1 MIEKTPLC
9 FSRLAGQKKAKEM
22 LKRTLV
28 AGRIP
33 HAFIFKGP
41 EGVGKKL
48 FGRGFAAAVNCRD
61 SSAIGACGVCPSCRK
76 FYSGNHPDF
85 VVVAPEKG
93 GIKINQVRKLSRDLS
108 YPPYES
114 AMRVVILEDVHAMRQ
129 EAANS
134 LLKTLEEPP
143 ENNLLILTA
152 ESSREILATLTS
164 RCQVVPFC
172 RLGDGETAGILEG
185 HGVDPTEA
193 LLLAHLFEGSPG
205 RALLLRDTDIVKLLQ
220 DIIAVLSAGSAGTDP
235 DVSIILQLAEKMA
248 EMKEN
253 LHYLLGLLK
262 VWIRDLLVAGRVSG
276 QSGKITVR
284 LSGAESEVSPSKSWS
299 SGQLFAKVQAVES
312 AERALARNCNRL
324 LVCEVLLFKLQ

>member
-1 MIEKTPLC
+1 M
-9 FSRLAGQKKAKEM
+9 
-22 LKRTLV
+22 
-28 AGRIP
+28 
-33 HAFIFKGP
+33 
-41 EGVGKKL
+41 
-48 FGRGFAAAVNCRD
+48 
-61 SSAIGACGVCPSCRK
+61 
-76 FYSGNHPDF
+76 
-85 VVVAPEKG
+85 VVAPEKG

-205 RALLLRDTDIVKLLQ
+205 Q
-220 DIIAVLSAGSAGTDP
+220 GTP
-235 DVSIILQLAEKMA
+235 VEGYRYC
-248 EMKEN
+248 ET
-253 LHYLLGLLK
+253 
-262 VWIRDLLVAGRVSG
+262 VAGYHRSFICRVCRHRSG
-276 QSGKITVR
+276 CQYYITTCGKN
-284 LSGAESEVSPSKSWS
+284 G
-299 SGQLFAKVQAVES
+299 
-312 AERALARNCNRL
+312 
-324 LVCEVLLFKLQ
+324 

>member
-1 MIEKTPLC
+1 MIEKIPLC
-9 FSRLAGQKKAKEM
+9 FSRLSGQKKAKEM

-28 AGRIP
+28 ADRVP

-61 SSAIGACGVCPSCRK
+61 SLTIGACGVCPSCRK

-85 VVVAPEKG
+85 VVVTPEKG

-164 RCQVVPFC
+164 RCQVIPFC
-172 RLGDGETAGILEG
+172 RLGDGETAEILEKR
-185 HGVDPTEA
+185 GVDPKEA

-205 RALLLRDTDIVKLLQ
+205 RALLLKDTDIVKLLQ
-220 DIIAVLSAGSAGTDP
+220 DIVAVLSAGSVGTDQ
-235 DVSIILQLAEKMA
+235 DVSIILQLAEKMV
-248 EMKEN
+248 EMKDN
-253 LHYLLGLLK
+253 LHHLLGLLK
-262 VWIRDLLVAGRVSG
+262 VWLRDLLVAGRVSG
-276 QSGKITVR
+276 LSGKITVR
-284 LSGAESEVSPSKSWS
+284 LSGAESELSPSKSWS
-299 SGQLFAKVQAVES
+299 SGQLFAKVQAIES